1 MMDKGFLRVGQ
12 VAAATGVS
20 ADTVRHYERLGLIPK
35 ASRTEAGYRQYPAQA
50 IPRVQLVQRG
60 LQFGFSLKEL
70 ATFLKARDKGTP
82 PCRAVRTAAEQ
93 LLTRVEQ
100 QLKDLAKTRTVMRKT
115 LREWDVRLSA
125 TPPNAPAR
133 LLEALPLQTNNR
145 VTSRKRRMSS
155 LVLNRAGETLT

>member
-1 MMDKGFLRVGQ
+1 MMDTSFLRVGQ

-35 ASRTEAGYRQYPAQA
+35 ALRTEAGYRQYPAQA

-82 PCRAVRTAAEQ
+82 PCRAVRSAAEQ
-93 LLTRVEQ
+93 LLSRVEQ
-100 QLKDLAKTRTVMRKT
+100 QLKDLVRTRTVMRKT

-125 TPPNAPAR
+125 TPLNAPAR
-133 LLEALPLQTNNR
+133 LLEALPQMSDR
-145 VTSRKRRMSS
+145 VTSRKRLMSS
-155 LVLNRAGETLT
+155 RVLNRAGDTRT